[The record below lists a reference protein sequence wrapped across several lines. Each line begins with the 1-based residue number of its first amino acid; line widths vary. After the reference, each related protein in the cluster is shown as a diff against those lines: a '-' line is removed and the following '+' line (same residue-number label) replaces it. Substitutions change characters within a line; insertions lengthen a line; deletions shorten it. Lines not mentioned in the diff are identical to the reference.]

1 MQDSIH
7 ESHGAQAS
15 SLSSKPRLR
24 RKAAAEY
31 LRTRHG
37 LEIAPATLAKWAC
50 LGVPSGEAPPFQRL
64 GRFPYYDVQELDAW
78 VERRLGQPVTNTSQL
93 TS

>member
-1 MQDSIH
+1 M
-7 ESHGAQAS
+7 
-15 SLSSKPRLR
+15 
-24 RKAAAEY
+24 
-31 LRTRHG
+31 
-37 LEIAPATLAKWAC
+37 
-50 LGVPSGEAPPFQRL
+50 PSGEAPPFQRL